1 MSVAARASVA
11 YRPGMWLLRSVL
23 HQVLSSSCPTSGT
36 RGASGRRGVGHML
49 PVASGAPPTA
59 AVHDLGILH
68 SLTHQ
73 RFVTF
78 LVWPT
83 LHRDVLLRFWC

>member
-1 MSVAARASVA
+1 
-11 YRPGMWLLRSVL
+11 
-23 HQVLSSSCPTSGT
+23 
-36 RGASGRRGVGHML
+36 ML